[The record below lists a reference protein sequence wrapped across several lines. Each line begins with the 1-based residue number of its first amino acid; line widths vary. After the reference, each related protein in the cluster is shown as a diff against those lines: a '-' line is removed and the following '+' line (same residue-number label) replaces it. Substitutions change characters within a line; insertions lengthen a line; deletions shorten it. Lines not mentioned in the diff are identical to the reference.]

1 MPIKITGKKSK
12 YIETIRKLIS
22 ETEEEIL
29 ISILKKSDQYYS
41 GILKSESNP
50 NDSIDDNC
58 GHIETLC
65 ISVY

>member
-12 YIETIRKLIS
+12 YIEKIRKLIS

-29 ISILKKSDQYYS
+29 ISILKKRDQYYS
-41 GILKSESNP
+41 GILKSESNS